1 MKIKANKG
9 PIRPKKKSQNKEK
22 QNKSPQKYL
31 WICFLLVQLLLAWGL
46 PGVWLIHRWP
56 PWEKASVSFASGYR
70 LQLALVVVRYL
81 HPSSP
86 HPLLP
91 VCTSP
96 TQCWN
101 TIGMPCACCHSL
113 GSSYICA
120 ESGCVWETLFLCS
133 HRSPLALN
141 ISTSSSPHLLSLEGR
156 GLMTTSHWVL
166 PSLSPSAP
174 CPFVGLHVNSHL
186 LQEEAPLMRV
196 KWGTDL

>member
-9 PIRPKKKSQNKEK
+9 PIRPKKKKSKQRKTKQKSTKIPLNLFFVGPTAPCLGPAWSVVDTPMTTLGESQ
-22 QNKSPQKYL
+22 
-31 WICFLLVQLLLAWGL
+31 CFLCQWVSIAASFGCGALSAPLFPPPPAPSVHFSLSVLKY
-46 PGVWLIHRWP
+46 HRH
-56 PWEKASVSFASGYR
+56 
-70 LQLALVVVRYL
+70 ALCVLSQSREF
-81 HPSSP
+81 
-86 HPLLP
+86 
-91 VCTSP
+91 
-96 TQCWN
+96 
-101 TIGMPCACCHSL
+101 
-113 GSSYICA
+113 ICA

-133 HRSPLALN
+133 HRSPLALD
-141 ISTSSSPHLLSLEGR
+141 IPTSSSPYLLRLEGR